1 MMQKCSSRAP
11 GRFDGLPESDLEKQ
25 IDELYKRPVAEFV
38 AARDELSRRLKKA
51 GDGAAAA
58 RVKAL
63 EKPALSPWAVNHLY
77 WNARETW
84 EALTRAGG
92 RLRSAQRRGDAD
104 ELREAVRERRQALSV
119 LLKKAETALEAG
131 GHVANP
137 QTMGRISGTLEAIA
151 AKGTFEAAGRL
162 SQDLQAPGFE
172 ALSGLALVKPS
183 AAKPR
188 HAPAAAQG
196 HAPASAE
203 READDRDARLDAA
216 QFELRDRRRAAESAV
231 AARDVADRRLEAAQ
245 AEESEAKRRLQRA
258 GEVVREAST
267 AAERARQ
274 EARQAAAA
282 LAKAER
288 ALEDLKHRKTR
299 SRD

>member
-1 MMQKCSSRAP
+1 MA
-11 GRFDGLPESDLEKQ
+11 ESDLESQ
-25 IDELYKRPVAEFV
+25 IDELYKLPVAEFV
-38 AARDELSRRLKKA
+38 AARDELNRRLKKA
-51 GDGAAAA
+51 GDGEAAA
-58 RVKAL
+58 RIKAL
-63 EKPALSPWAVNHLY
+63 EKPALSSWAVNNLY
-77 WNARETW
+77 WNAREDW
-84 EALTRAGG
+84 DALTSAGS
-92 RLRSAQRRGDAD
+92 RLHSAQRSGDANR
-104 ELREAVRERRQALSV
+104 LREAVRERRQAMSV

-172 ALSGLALVKPS
+172 ALSGMEPAKPS

-188 HAPAAAQG
+188 AGSTAASEGPAAA
-196 HAPASAE
+196 PAE
-203 READDRDARLDAA
+203 READDQAARLDAA
-216 QFELRDRRRAAESAV
+216 QFELRDRRRAAESAD
-231 AARDVADRRLEAAQ
+231 AAKDVADRRLEAAQ

-258 GEVVREAST
+258 SEVVREASA

-274 EARQAAAA
+274 EAKQAASA

-288 ALEDLKHRKTR
+288 TLEGLKHRKPR
-299 SRD
+299 SQD

>member
-1 MMQKCSSRAP
+1 V
-11 GRFDGLPESDLEKQ
+11 PESDLENQ
-25 IDELYKRPVAEFV
+25 IDELYKRAVAEFV
-38 AARDELSRRLKKA
+38 AARDELSRSLKKA
-51 GDGAAAA
+51 GDADAAA
-58 RVKAL
+58 RIKAL
-63 EKPALSPWAVNHLY
+63 EKPGLSSWAVNHLY
-77 WNARETW
+77 WNARRDW
-84 EALTRAGG
+84 DALTSAGG
-92 RLRSAQRRGDAD
+92 RLRSAQRRGVAD
-104 ELREAVRERRQALSV
+104 QLREAVRERRPAMSV
-119 LLKKAETALEAG
+119 LLKQAEAALEAG

-162 SQDLQAPGFE
+162 SHDLQAPGFE

-188 HAPAAAQG
+188 AAAVAAGQG
-196 HAPASAE
+196 HAAPSAE
-203 READDRDARLDAA
+203 READDHAARLEAA
-216 QFELRDRRRAAESAV
+216 QFELRDRRRTAEGAA
-231 AARDVADRRLEAAQ
+231 AARDVAVRRLEAAQ

-299 SRD
+299 SHD